1 MSEPPEPGAAPGGEP
16 PGGPPRPRRV
26 HVQRAHRRHSRVRR
40 WVVRPLFWGLL
51 TFVVLL
57 TVVYFLLQSQFAHRR
72 AVAYT
77 VARLS
82 DFLQRDVQVGSV
94 EYDFSPLAF
103 ELHDVVVP
111 GPRAGDPAVAKVEL
125 VRATFSWR
133 DLRQRVL
140 RLEQIAVIE
149 PQIYIRLNPDG
160 TTNLPDLRA
169 RRGGQARF
177 ETQIGHIVVQ
187 RGTLQLDERRLPLDV
202 DARAV
207 WGRLVGSRVDGK
219 IRLEGLVTAQE
230 VVTTLPDANPYATT
244 LSVKGSF
251 TPGRIGIENARFS
264 GPDLRGQAAGAF
276 TWQGRGRRQL
286 ELRARAD
293 GSARLASRLGYVK
306 QPIDGP
312 FQLQARFEMRN
323 RDWRWTGGLTSPRF
337 QFEDRV
343 ITDLDA
349 ALAGR
354 REDLV
359 VDVRHAHYAD
369 GTLNGKVTVDLGPR
383 EEGQTGRPIDVD
395 MDFARLGVRPLLRDQ
410 FAEEG
415 VPDLLAPVTGR
426 LTGNLAY
433 RFRSDAI
440 LGGSGRTTFRAESV
454 QGVAPGGELPLSG
467 SGDVTLTIDRG
478 VVRGKSLRLN
488 APQQVIEVP
497 SLTYDMDR
505 GAARIEYQVASR
517 DVGRLEVLFPTP
529 PGEERPFWLPTAGT
543 GTARGTLELYRG
555 GFATQLALDLR
566 DVTIPDFSA
575 ETVTGSFTVRPE
587 AVEDLQIEA
596 RRGAGVLR
604 LAGRVPLEGEGRRP
618 APLAVSVQA
627 EDWSA
632 PEIAAFLM
640 PEDFP
645 DLGAISGTLS
655 GSVDL
660 TGTAEALQGQARFTG
675 ADVRIGEDFRADDLQ
690 GSLTL
695 RPDAIDDLR
704 VLARQGGSTL
714 SLSGRIP
721 LGDEGRPATGVMDLA
736 VQAEGW
742 PTAGVVPFLKI
753 AEIPDPGEVAGTV
766 SGRLELRGADEALTG
781 RADVRFD
788 RFAWQGNPVGEVQA
802 AVAFR
807 PDGITIERGLV
818 RTPAG
823 EVLVQGSLTR
833 PPGGEIE
840 GLDLTL
846 DAPSLALNAEPLRRY
861 LGDQITGQVSVAASV
876 GGTLER
882 PDAMVVVRGR
892 DLALS
897 GRPLGDDRRVGQE
910 AEALVTWNGEA
921 LRATGDLLGLA
932 SFEGGGRLDRQGADL
947 AFDLSSTALGTLA
960 RLASP
965 RIPDLTG
972 SLTGTLGYAADF
984 RSGEQRGVLRL
995 ADLRVQYQGRTI
1007 TNLEP
1012 IVVAA
1017 TPEQVEIRSFYV
1029 GEPGTPAELFVT
1041 GSVGLQDGSTPLDL
1055 RYQGT
1060 LPLVWAE
1067 LAVPDLDVDG
1077 QVELIGTARGT
1088 LADPRLNGLGQLRD
1102 ARLILPDFP
1111 QAIEDIQGT
1120 VYLNRKSLVLDDVR
1134 ARMGGG
1140 TLRASGEVA
1149 LPDPGESLAYRLNL
1163 DARDLSLRYP
1173 EGWLVRGDAVVSLSP
1188 LNGGQQVQGTVTLDR
1203 AFYVEDVELGLL
1215 DLVQGLFQRQR
1226 LEVPPTEG
1234 FLATT
1239 QLNLTIEGRDALQVR
1254 NNIARLEGDVDLTVR
1269 GTLASP
1275 VVFGT
1280 VEVEPGGT
1288 LVYDDNEYRIERG
1301 LLTFN
1306 NPYRIDPLIDL
1317 VARTEVRNFDITLS
1331 LAGTLER
1338 LDFGLSSNSD
1348 LADLEILS
1356 LLATG
1361 QEVLPGGTGLPPRPG
1376 EVQARPGMTQGAVDF
1391 LYGQA
1396 ASAISERVN
1405 TLFGFDRLRINP
1417 TTETGQGISGVS
1429 VTVGKRLSR
1438 DVFVT
1443 YTNLPGTDE
1452 QYVAQVEWQLNDS
1465 VTLVLTNTGRDYYA
1479 VDVQWEKRF

>member
-1 MSEPPEPGAAPGGEP
+1 MSEAPAPEK
-16 PGGPPRPRRV
+16 RPRRV
-26 HVQRAHRRHSRVRR
+26 HVQRAGKRHGRMRR
-40 WVVRPLFWGLL
+40 WVVRPLLWGLL

-72 AVAYT
+72 AAAYT

-82 DFLQRDVQVGSV
+82 EFLQRDVRVGSV
-94 EYDFSPLAF
+94 DYDFTPLAF
-103 ELHDVVVP
+103 ELRDVVVP
-111 GPRAGDPAVAKVEL
+111 GPRPDDPAVARVPR

-140 RLEQIAVIE
+140 RLEEIE
-149 PQIYIRLNPDG
+149 VTGPQIYIQLNPDG
-160 TTNLPDLRA
+160 TTNLPELRA
-169 RRGGQARF
+169 RRRTGQARF
-177 ETQIGHIVVQ
+177 ETQIGHIVVE
-187 RGTLQLDERRLPLDV
+187 RGTLQLNERRLPFEL
-202 DARAV
+202 DAREV
-207 WGRLVGSRVDGK
+207 WGRLEGSRADGK
-219 IRLEGLVTAQE
+219 IRLDGHVTAQE
-230 VVTTLPDANPYATT
+230 VVTTLPDANPYPMT
-244 LSVKGSF
+244 LSAKGSF

-264 GPDLRGQAAGAF
+264 SPEVQGQVAGAF

-286 ELRARAD
+286 ALTARAN

-312 FQLQARFEMRN
+312 FQFQGRFDMEN
-323 RDWRWTGGLTSPRF
+323 RDWRWSGDLTSPRF
-337 QFEDRV
+337 QFENRV
-343 ITDLDA
+343 IADLA
-349 ALAGR
+349 AGLVGT

-359 VDVRHAHYAD
+359 VAVEQARYAN
-369 GTLNGKVTVDLGPR
+369 GTLKGTVTVDLGPR
-383 EEGQTGRPIDVD
+383 DPGETGRAIEVD
-395 MDFARLGVRPLLRDQ
+395 MDFARLGVQPLLRDQ

-415 VPDLLAPVTGR
+415 VPGLLAAVTGR

-440 LGGSGRTTFRAESV
+440 LAGSGRTTFRAESV
-454 QGVAPGGELPLSG
+454 QGAVPGGTLPVSAGNLA
-467 SGDVTLTIDRG
+467 LTIDRG
-478 VVRGKSLRLN
+478 VVRGRGLRLN
-488 APQQVIEVP
+488 APRQVVDVP
-497 SLTYDMDR
+497 SLTYDMNR
-505 GAARIEYQVASR
+505 GNARVEYRVASE

-529 PGEERPFWLPTAGT
+529 RGEERAFWLPTAGR
-543 GTARGTLELYRG
+543 GTARGTLDLFRG
-555 GFATQLALDLR
+555 GFSTDLALDLR
-566 DVTIPDFSA
+566 DVATPDFSA
-575 ETVTGSFTVRPE
+575 ETVTGSLTVRPE
-587 AVEDLQIEA
+587 AVEDLRLEA
-596 RRGAGVLR
+596 RRGSGLLR
-604 LAGRVPLEGEGRRP
+604 LAGRIPLEGSGRRP
-618 APLAVSVQA
+618 QPLTVNVQT

-655 GSVDL
+655 GNVDL
-660 TGTAEALQGQARFTG
+660 TGAPEALRGQARFLG
-675 ADVRIGEDFRADDLQ
+675 SNIRIGEDFRAEDVQ

-695 RPDAIDDLR
+695 RPDAIDDLQ
-704 VLARQGGSTL
+704 VTARQGASTL
-714 SLSGRIP
+714 ALSGRIP
-721 LGDEGRPATGVMDLA
+721 LGDEGRPAAGALDLA
-736 VQAEGW
+736 VRAEGW
-742 PTAGVVPFLKI
+742 PTAGVVPFLAI

-766 SGRLELRGADEALTG
+766 SGTLVLRGPDEALAG

-802 AVAFR
+802 AVDFQ
-807 PDGITIERGLV
+807 PGGIIIERGLV

-833 PPGGEIE
+833 PPGGEIQ

-846 DAPSLALNAEPLRRY
+846 DAPALALNAEPLRRY
-861 LGDQITGQVSVAASV
+861 VGDQITGELSVAASV

-892 DLALS
+892 NLTLS
-897 GRPLGDDRRVGQE
+897 GRPLGTPGQE

-947 AFDLSSTALGTLA
+947 AFDLRSDALGTLA
-960 RLASP
+960 RLAAP
-965 RIPDLTG
+965 QMPELAG

-984 RSGEQRGVLRL
+984 RGGEVEHRGVLRL

-1012 IVVAA
+1012 IVIAA
-1017 TPEQVEIRSFYV
+1017 SPERVEIRSLYL
-1029 GEPGTPAELFVT
+1029 GEPGTPAELFLT
-1041 GSVGLQDGSTPLDL
+1041 GDVGLGESNPLDL

-1067 LAVPDLDVDG
+1067 LAVPDLDVEG

-1088 LADPRLNGLGQLRD
+1088 LADPQLNGLGQLRQ

-1111 QAIEDIQGT
+1111 QAIEDIQGAVFLT
-1120 VYLNRKSLVLDDVR
+1120 RDSLVLDGVT
-1134 ARMGGG
+1134 ARIGGG
-1140 TLRASGEVA
+1140 QLQASGDIA
-1149 LPDPGESLAYRLNL
+1149 LPDPGQSLAYNLNL
-1163 DARDLSLRYP
+1163 SAKDISLRYP
-1173 EGWLVRGDAVVSLSP
+1173 EGWLVRGGAVVSLSP
-1188 LNGGQQVQGTVTLDR
+1188 LNGGQQIRGSVTLDR
-1203 AFYVEDVELGLL
+1203 AFYVEDVDLGLL

-1239 QLNLTIEGRDALQVR
+1239 QLNLTIEGQNALQVR
-1254 NNIARLEGDVDLTVR
+1254 NNVANVRGDVDLTVR

-1275 VVFGT
+1275 VVFGV

-1288 LVYDDNEYRIERG
+1288 LVYADNEYRIERG

-1306 NPYRIDPLIDL
+1306 DPYRINPLIDL

-1361 QEVLPGGTGLPPRPG
+1361 QEVLPGGTGLPPQPG
-1376 EVQARPGMTQGAVDF
+1376 QVQGEPGVTQGAVDF

-1417 TTETGQGISGVS
+1417 TSETGQGISGVS

-1452 QYVAQVEWQLNDS
+1452 QYVAQVEWQLSDN

>member
-1 MSEPPEPGAAPGGEP
+1 MSEPEPPDGLGAP
-16 PGGPPRPRRV
+16 PGGAPEKPRRSRRV

-57 TVVYFLLQSQFAHRR
+57 TTVYFVLQSQFAHRR

-94 EYDFSPLAF
+94 EYDFRPLAF
-103 ELHDVVVP
+103 ELRDVVIP
-111 GPRAGDPAVAKVEL
+111 GPQPDDPAVARLPL

-140 RLEQIAVIE
+140 RLEQIDVDR

-160 TTNLPDLRA
+160 TTNLPELRA

-177 ETQIGHIVVQ
+177 ETQIGRILVQ
-187 RGTLQLDERRLPLDV
+187 DGTLQLDERRLPLDI

-230 VVTTLPDANPYATT
+230 VVTTLPDANPYRMTF
-244 LSVKGSF
+244 SVKGSF
-251 TPGRIGIENARFS
+251 TPGRIGIENARFA
-264 GPDLRGQAAGAF
+264 GPDARGQVAGAF
-276 TWQGRGRRQL
+276 TWQGRGQRQL
-286 ELRARAD
+286 ALTARAD

-312 FQLQARFEMRN
+312 FQLQARFAMQN
-323 RDWRWTGGLTSPRF
+323 RDWSWTGELTSPRF
-337 QFEDRV
+337 QFENRV
-343 ITDLDA
+343 ITDLA
-349 ALAGR
+349 AGLVGR

-359 VDVRHAHYAD
+359 VNVEHAHYAN
-369 GTLNGKVTVDLGPR
+369 GTLNGRVTVDLGPR
-383 EEGQTGRPIDVD
+383 EEGLTGRAIDVD
-395 MDFARLGVRPLLRDQ
+395 MDFARLGVQPLLRDQ
-410 FAEEG
+410 FAEGG

-440 LGGSGRTTFRAESV
+440 LAGSGRTTFRAESV
-454 QGVAPGGELPLSG
+454 QGAARELPLSG
-467 SGDVTLTIDRG
+467 NVTLAIDRG
-478 VVRGKSLRLN
+478 VIRGNGLRLT
-488 APQQVIEVP
+488 APQQVIDVP

-505 GAARIEYQVASR
+505 GAARIEYQVASQ

-529 PGEERPFWLPTAGT
+529 PGEERPFWLPTAGR
-543 GTARGTLELYRG
+543 GTSRGTLELFRG
-555 GFATQLALDLR
+555 GFSTRLALDLR
-566 DVTIPDFSA
+566 NVATPDFTA
-575 ETVTGSFTVRPE
+575 ETVTGSLTVRPE

-596 RRGAGVLR
+596 RRGAGALR
-604 LAGRVPLEGEGRRP
+604 LAGRIPLAGGGRRP
-618 APLAVSVQA
+618 APLTVSVQA
-627 EDWSA
+627 ESWSA

-640 PEDFP
+640 PDDFP
-645 DLGAISGTLS
+645 DLGAIAGTLS
-655 GSVDL
+655 GTVDL
-660 TGTAEALQGQARFTG
+660 TGTPEALQGQARFRG
-675 ADVRIGEDFRADDLQ
+675 DEIRIGDDFRADDVQ

-695 RPDAIDDLR
+695 RPDAIDGLQ
-704 VLARQGGSTL
+704 VLARQGGSSL

-721 LGDEGRPATGVMDLA
+721 LGEEGRPATGAMDLA
-736 VQAEGW
+736 IQAESW
-742 PTAGVVPFLKI
+742 PAAGVVPFLKI
-753 AEIPDPGEVAGTV
+753 AELPDPGEVAGTV
-766 SGRLELRGADEALTG
+766 SGRLELRGPSQALTG

-788 RFAWQGNPVGEVQA
+788 RFAWQGIPVGEVQT
-802 AVAFR
+802 AVAFQQS
-807 PDGITIERGLV
+807 GITIERGLV

-846 DAPSLALNAEPLRRY
+846 DAPSLALGAEPLRRY
-861 LGDQITGQVSVAASV
+861 LGGQIAGEASVAASV

-892 DLALS
+892 DLALA

-910 AEALVTWNGEA
+910 AEALVTWNGEV

-932 SFEGGGRLDRQGADL
+932 AFEGGGRLDRQGADL
-947 AFDLSSTALGTLA
+947 AFDISSNALGTLA

-965 RIPDLTG
+965 QTPELTG
-972 SLTGTLGYAADF
+972 SLTGTVGYAADF

-1012 IVVAA
+1012 IVIAA
-1017 TPEQVEIRSFYV
+1017 TPERLEVRSLYV

-1041 GSVGLQDGSTPLDL
+1041 GEVGLQGGSTPLDL
-1055 RYQGT
+1055 SYQGT

-1067 LAVPDLDVDG
+1067 LVVPDIDVDG
-1077 QVELIGTARGT
+1077 QVEMIGTARGT
-1088 LADPRLNGLGQLRD
+1088 LADPQLNGLGQIRD

-1111 QAIEDIQGT
+1111 QAIEGIQGS

-1140 TLRASGEVA
+1140 TLQASGEVG
-1149 LPDPGESLAYRLNL
+1149 LPDPGESLSYRLNL
-1163 DARDLSLRYP
+1163 LAQDLSLRYP
-1173 EGWLVRGDAVVSLSP
+1173 EGWLVRGDAVVSLAP
-1188 LNGGQQVQGTVTLDR
+1188 ANGGQLVQGSITLER

-1215 DLVQGLFQRQR
+1215 DLVQGVFQRQR

-1239 QLNLTIEGRDALQVR
+1239 QLNLTIEGPDALQVR
-1254 NNIARLEGDVDLTVR
+1254 NNVANLQGDVDLTVR

-1280 VEVEPGGT
+1280 VEVEQGGS
-1288 LVYDDNEYRIERG
+1288 LVYADNEYRIERG

-1306 NPYRIDPLIDL
+1306 DPYRINPLIDL
-1317 VARTEVRNFDITLS
+1317 VARTEVRNFDITLNLTGPLDKLDFS
-1331 LAGTLER
+1331 LA
-1338 LDFGLSSNSD
+1338 SNSD

-1361 QEVLPGGTGLPPRPG
+1361 QEVLPGGTGLPPQPG
-1376 EVQARPGMTQGAVDF
+1376 QVQGETGMTQGAVDF

-1452 QYVAQVEWQLNDS
+1452 QYVAQVEWQLSDN